1 MVPLRGRWWGE
12 SSGRDRRGIAVN
24 GGRRRDA
31 GWMRLLFQLTLRR
44 GDEIHGNVHALD
56 GGRDG
61 GRSGRRRGS
70 GLRGLRLKET
80 SKIRNVA
87 IAR

>member
-1 MVPLRGRWWGE
+1 
-12 SSGRDRRGIAVN
+12 
-24 GGRRRDA
+24 
-31 GWMRLLFQLTLRR
+31 MRLLFQLTLRR